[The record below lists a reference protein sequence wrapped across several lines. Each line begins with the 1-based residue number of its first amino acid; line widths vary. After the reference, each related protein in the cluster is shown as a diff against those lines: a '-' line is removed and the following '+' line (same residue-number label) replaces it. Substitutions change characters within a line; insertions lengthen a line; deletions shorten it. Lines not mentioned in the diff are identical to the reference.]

1 MILRIGEVTRQP
13 RVYQAH
19 WFFTGECMVSNVMPV
34 TESEKRLIKKCR
46 ELNGEVQKNAKKVST
61 SVKMNEDDAK
71 VIASLKAEIERAWRM
86 VDASQAEEAKAKAD
100 IQ

>member
-1 MILRIGEVTRQP
+1 
-13 RVYQAH
+13 
-19 WFFTGECMVSNVMPV
+19 MVSNLMPV

-71 VIASLKAEIERAWRM
+71 AIASLKAEIERAWRM
-86 VDASQAEEAKAKAD
+86 VDAAQAEEAKAKAE

>member
-1 MILRIGEVTRQP
+1 
-13 RVYQAH
+13 
-19 WFFTGECMVSNVMPV
+19 MVSNLMPV

-46 ELNGEVQKNAKKVST
+46 ELNGEVQKTAKKVST

-71 VIASLKAEIERAWRM
+71 AIASLKAEIERAWRM
-86 VDASQAEEAKAKAD
+86 VDGAQAEEAKAKAE